1 MIPLSD
7 PTAAG
12 GEIQIVVLQV
22 GHELYGAPIRD
33 VREVVPAES
42 YRITPIPRIPRYIRG
57 VTNLRGRVI
66 PVMDLRMRLGLKPG
80 PLTRKT
86 RIAVVETEA
95 SGTVGMIVDGVSEV
109 VRLPVRAIE
118 PPPEDRTDGSP
129 VFVQGVARLGDRL
142 VALLDLGRVLTREDR
157 RPAIEGGRHGAAV

>member
-1 MIPLSD
+1 MTRLSD
-7 PTAAG
+7 PATAA

-22 GHELYGAPIRD
+22 GHELYGAPIQD

-66 PVMDLRMRLGLKPG
+66 PVMDLRMRLGFVSG
-80 PLTRKT
+80 PITRNT

-109 VRLPVRAIE
+109 VRLPVGAIE
-118 PPPEDRTDGSP
+118 PPPEDRADGNP
-129 VFVQGVARLGDRL
+129 VYVQGVARLGDRL

>member
-1 MIPLSD
+1 MAPLSD
-7 PTAAG
+7 ATAAS
-12 GEIQIVVLQV
+12 GEVQIVVLQV

-66 PVMDLRMRLGLKPG
+66 PVMDLRMRLGFVPG
-80 PLTRKT
+80 PVTRKT

-118 PPPEDRTDGSP
+118 PPPEDRADGP
-129 VFVQGVARLGDRL
+129 AYVQGVARLDGRL